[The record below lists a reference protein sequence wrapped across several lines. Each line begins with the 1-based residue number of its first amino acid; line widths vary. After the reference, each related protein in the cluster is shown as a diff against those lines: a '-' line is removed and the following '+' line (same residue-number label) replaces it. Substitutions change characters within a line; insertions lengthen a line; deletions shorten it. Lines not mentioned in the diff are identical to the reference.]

1 MDLGHSLDHPV
12 EVLGVRRAPR
22 GDRALVDRLLGIG
35 HDQLGVDLECRA
47 EAVTG
52 SARPVRG
59 VEREVAWGELFVA
72 RSADRAGEVLTERE
86 LILDLT
92 ILAHDL
98 DLGDALGELERGLEA
113 VGESPLDALAPHQ
126 PVDDHLDRVILVT
139 GQRFVALQEIV
150 DVDDLTVDAGA
161 DEALTGKIFEQR
173 LVLALAPAHHRCQHL
188 EARPLLHQQDPV
200 DDLRRRLALQAGAVV
215 GAVLDPDSRIQ
226 QAEVVVDLGDRADGR
241 TRVAT
246 RRLLV
251 DRDRRGQT
259 LDDIDVGLVHLAEE
273 LPRVCAERFDVAPLA
288 LCVDGVERQAR
299 LAGTGQSCENDELVA
314 WEIDADIPQ
323 IVLAC
328 AANDDLV
335 SHFANLPGREW
346 SGVSP
351 RRAVRDGGR

>member
-161 DEALTGKIFEQR
+161 HEALTGKIFE
-173 LVLALAPAHHRCQHL
+173 
-188 EARPLLHQQDPV
+188 
-200 DDLRRRLALQAGAVV
+200 
-215 GAVLDPDSRIQ
+215 
-226 QAEVVVDLGDRADGR
+226 
-241 TRVAT
+241 
-246 RRLLV
+246 
-251 DRDRRGQT
+251 
-259 LDDIDVGLVHLAEE
+259 
-273 LPRVCAERFDVAPLA
+273 
-288 LCVDGVERQAR
+288 
-299 LAGTGQSCENDELVA
+299 
-314 WEIDADIPQ
+314 
-323 IVLAC
+323 
-328 AANDDLV
+328 
-335 SHFANLPGREW
+335 
-346 SGVSP
+346 
-351 RRAVRDGGR
+351 